1 MDNSSLRIPV
11 IREEIHWPALI
22 AAVAAITA
30 VGIAIGLGL
39 PLLSIILE
47 KRGVSSSMIGLN
59 SAMAGVA
66 AMVAA
71 PLSTMIAQRLTVVTT
86 MVLSIVA
93 ASVSALGFYYAEALW
108 MWFPLRIVFHGAITI
123 LFVLSEFWINTAA
136 PPSRRGL
143 VFGIYAT
150 VLSLGFA
157 AGPLI
162 FSVIG
167 SEGILPFLIGA
178 GIILLAAVPIIMAR
192 KENPAIDTP
201 PDLPFLRYVFLVPTA
216 TAAVFIFGAVES
228 GGLSLFPVYA
238 NRTGFTES
246 QGALLLMM
254 MGLGNVLFQI
264 PIGLIADR
272 MKDRRPLLSLFAI
285 YRTGWIAGPALPD
298 PRLAAYR
305 SHPAV
310 LGWQC
315 CRPLHR
321 RAGASGRQAAWF
333 GSRSGQCRLRF
344 LLRAGDAGG
353 SANHRGLDGC
363 GRQSRLRMGACVLF
377 RDLCSADTVSYCPA
391 SKTDLT
397 FPAAFVVSAQV
408 SPWSLERCPR
418 LHF

>member
-1 MDNSSLRIPV
+1 MDHSSSRNPA
-11 IREEIHWPALI
+11 IREVIHWPALF
-22 AAVAAITA
+22 AAISAITA

-47 KRGVSSSMIGLN
+47 KRGVSSTMIGLN

-71 PLSTMIAQRLTVVTT
+71 PISTMIARRFGVVTT

-93 ASVSALGFYYAEALW
+93 AAVSALGFYFAEALW

-143 VFGIYAT
+143 VLGIYAT

-162 FSVIG
+162 FSIIG

-178 GIILLAAVPIIMAR
+178 GVILLAAVPIIMAR
-192 KENPAIDTP
+192 KENPVIGTA
-201 PDLPFLRYVFLVPTA
+201 PDHPFLRYVFLVPTA
-216 TAAVFIFGAVES
+216 TAAVFVFGAVES
-228 GGLSLFPVYA
+228 GGLALFPVYA

-264 PIGLIADR
+264 PVGLIAD
-272 MKDRRPLLSLFAI
+272 KIGDRRKLLSLFAVI
-285 YRTGWIAGPALPD
+285 GLAGSLALPF
-298 PRLAAYR
+298 LIHSWLLTAAI
-305 SHPAV
+305 
-310 LGWQC
+310 
-315 CRPLHR
+315 
-321 RAGASGRQAAWF
+321 
-333 GSRSGQCRLRF
+333 
-344 LLRAGDAGG
+344 LLFWGG
-353 SANHRGLDGC
+353 SVAGLYTVGLAHLGDKLHGADLASAN
-363 GRQSRLRMGACVLF
+363 
-377 RDLCSADTVSYCPA
+377 
-391 SKTDLT
+391 
-397 FPAAFVVSAQV
+397 AAFVFCYALGMLVGPQTIGVAMDVAGNSGFAWALAFFFAIYV
-408 SPWSLERCPR
+408 VLTVFRMVLEPKRT
-418 LHF
+418 

>member
-143 VFGIYAT
+143 VLGIYAT

-192 KENPAIDTP
+192 KENPA
-201 PDLPFLRYVFLVPTA
+201 
-216 TAAVFIFGAVES
+216 
-228 GGLSLFPVYA
+228 
-238 NRTGFTES
+238 
-246 QGALLLMM
+246 
-254 MGLGNVLFQI
+254 
-264 PIGLIADR
+264 
-272 MKDRRPLLSLFAI
+272 
-285 YRTGWIAGPALPD
+285 
-298 PRLAAYR
+298 
-305 SHPAV
+305 
-310 LGWQC
+310 
-315 CRPLHR
+315 
-321 RAGASGRQAAWF
+321 
-333 GSRSGQCRLRF
+333 
-344 LLRAGDAGG
+344 
-353 SANHRGLDGC
+353 
-363 GRQSRLRMGACVLF
+363 
-377 RDLCSADTVSYCPA
+377 
-391 SKTDLT
+391 
-397 FPAAFVVSAQV
+397 
-408 SPWSLERCPR
+408 
-418 LHF
+418 

>member
-22 AAVAAITA
+22 AALAAITA

-143 VFGIYAT
+143 VLGIYAT

-162 FSVIG
+162 FSLIG

-192 KENPAIDTP
+192 KENPA
-201 PDLPFLRYVFLVPTA
+201 
-216 TAAVFIFGAVES
+216 
-228 GGLSLFPVYA
+228 
-238 NRTGFTES
+238 
-246 QGALLLMM
+246 
-254 MGLGNVLFQI
+254 
-264 PIGLIADR
+264 
-272 MKDRRPLLSLFAI
+272 
-285 YRTGWIAGPALPD
+285 
-298 PRLAAYR
+298 
-305 SHPAV
+305 
-310 LGWQC
+310 
-315 CRPLHR
+315 
-321 RAGASGRQAAWF
+321 
-333 GSRSGQCRLRF
+333 
-344 LLRAGDAGG
+344 
-353 SANHRGLDGC
+353 
-363 GRQSRLRMGACVLF
+363 
-377 RDLCSADTVSYCPA
+377 
-391 SKTDLT
+391 
-397 FPAAFVVSAQV
+397 
-408 SPWSLERCPR
+408 
-418 LHF
+418 

>member
-1 MDNSSLRIPV
+1 MDHPSSRNPL
-11 IREEIHWPALI
+11 IREVIHWPALL
-22 AAVAAITA
+22 AAVSAITA

-39 PLLSIILE
+39 PLLSVILE

-71 PLSTMIAQRLTVVTT
+71 PISTMIAHRFGVVTT

-93 ASVSALGFYYAEALW
+93 ASVSALGFYFAEALW

-143 VFGIYAT
+143 VLGIYAT

-162 FSVIG
+162 FSIIG
-167 SEGILPFLIGA
+167 SEGILPFLIGS
-178 GIILLAAVPIIMAR
+178 GVILLAAVPIIMAR
-192 KENPAIDTP
+192 KEDPMIGTA
-201 PDLPFLRYVFLVPTA
+201 PDLPFMRYIFLVPTA
-216 TAAVFIFGAVES
+216 TAAVFVFGAVES
-228 GGLSLFPVYA
+228 GGLALFPVYA

-272 MKDRRPLLSLFAI
+272 IGDRRRLLSLFALI
-285 YRTGWIAGPALPD
+285 GLVGSVALPF
-298 PRLAAYR
+298 LIHNWLLTAAI
-305 SHPAV
+305 
-310 LGWQC
+310 
-315 CRPLHR
+315 
-321 RAGASGRQAAWF
+321 
-333 GSRSGQCRLRF
+333 
-344 LLRAGDAGG
+344 LLFWGG
-353 SANHRGLDGC
+353 SVAGLYTVGLAHLGDKLHGADLASAN
-363 GRQSRLRMGACVLF
+363 
-377 RDLCSADTVSYCPA
+377 
-391 SKTDLT
+391 
-397 FPAAFVVSAQV
+397 AAFVFCYALGMLVGPQTIGVAMDVSGHHGFAWALAFFFAIYV
-408 SPWSLERCPR
+408 ALTVFRMVLEPKRT
-418 LHF
+418 